1 MTCAWY
7 ASDGIS
13 EEQFNTDVAA
23 CVATADAASE
33 NVSLVDMYDVF
44 SPSLYRP
51 YTSTANPFM
60 GDSLHPNQ
68 KGGNAMAQVWF
79 NGIQATQ
86 APEPSTLVLLGTS
99 LLGLLAFAWR
109 RRRSCHLI
117 P

>member
-33 NVSLVDMYDVF
+33 NVSRVDMYDVF

-79 NGIQATQ
+79 KGIQATQ
-86 APEPSTLVLLGTS
+86 APEPSALALLCPG
-99 LLGLLAFAWR
+99 LLGLLAYSRLRQR
-109 RRRSCHLI
+109 R
-117 P
+117 